1 MSPWPPRR
9 LCVGVDAGGL
19 RIIALERARVLEESL
34 VAGPLDPAQASRI
47 GAQLSDRLAQVPFSR
62 LAADIVLDDSLVRH
76 FVVTRPRGVRDQADL
91 DALIAARFEER
102 FGLPGQDWQC
112 AADCGVFDTTFLA
125 CAAPRW
131 LIETLRQACAVAA
144 SPIERM
150 TSFLASEAN
159 RVRRRL
165 PKEAHWFAACGRDQ
179 VSLAYGNAANWQGV
193 AVAGLDD
200 APDALEAALER
211 AAMRLGVVPATNI
224 YCTGLSGAARRPEAC
239 NALDV
244 ATWPGQ
250 DARWSRERRV
260 ALSGVWP

>member
-1 MSPWPPRR
+1 MSPWRSRR
-9 LCVGVDAGGL
+9 LCVGVDADGV
-19 RIIALERARVLEESL
+19 RAIALERTRVLEESH
-34 VAGPLDPAQASRI
+34 VPGPLESAQAARI
-47 GAQLSDRLAQVPFSR
+47 GAQLSERLAQAPFLR
-62 LAADIVLDDSLVRH
+62 LSADIVLDDSLVRH

-91 DALIAARFEER
+91 DAVVVARFEER
-102 FGLPGQDWQC
+102 FGLPGADWRC
-112 AADCGVFDTTFLA
+112 TADCSVFGTTLFA

-131 LIETLRQACAVAA
+131 LIEMLHLACAAGA
-144 SPIERM
+144 TPIERM

-159 RVRRRL
+159 RVRRGL
-165 PKEAHWFAACGRDQ
+165 PKQAHWFAACGRDQ
-179 VSLAYGNAANWQGV
+179 VSLAYGNAAAWQGV

-211 AAMRLGVVPATNI
+211 AAMRLGVVPATNV
-224 YCTGLSGAARRPEAC
+224 YCTGLPGAARRPEIC